1 MFSCGI
7 HQVCLFHH
15 QQSVL
20 RFLKERFDTKEEINK
35 PKKKMKK
42 VFQTK
47 DKRTVKRRLEKLEK
61 EAENLSIT
69 SWVMQ
74 TKDNLK
80 NLLSAVGSRRIPKIM
95 Q

>member
-42 VFQTK
+42 VFHWKSWKKKQKTYQLPLGLCK
-47 DKRTVKRRLEKLEK
+47 LKITLKTYFLQLEADAFQK
-61 EAENLSIT
+61 
-69 SWVMQ
+69 
-74 TKDNLK
+74 
-80 NLLSAVGSRRIPKIM
+80 
-95 Q
+95 